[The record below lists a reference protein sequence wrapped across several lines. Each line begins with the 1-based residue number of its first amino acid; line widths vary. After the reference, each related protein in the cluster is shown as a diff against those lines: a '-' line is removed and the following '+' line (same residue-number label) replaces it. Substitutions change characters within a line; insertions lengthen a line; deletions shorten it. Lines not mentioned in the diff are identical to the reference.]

1 MPDER
6 STTPRR
12 GRQLSGTPDLPL
24 IIEELQNQLDDL
36 RAVLEAQQSQL
47 SQQAE
52 RLAAL
57 ERR

>member
-6 STTPRR
+6 STTPGRDRELR
-12 GRQLSGTPDLPL
+12 GAPDMPL

-36 RAVLEAQQSQL
+36 RAALEAQQLQL
-47 SQQAE
+47 GQQAE

>member
-12 GRQLSGTPDLPL
+12 DRQLSGTPDLPL

-36 RAVLEAQQSQL
+36 RAALEAQQSQL
-47 SQQAE
+47 SRQAE

>member
-6 STTPRR
+6 STTPGRDRELR
-12 GRQLSGTPDLPL
+12 GALDLPL

-36 RAVLEAQQSQL
+36 RAALEAQQSQL
-47 SQQAE
+47 GQQAE

>member
-1 MPDER
+1 MPIER
-6 STTPRR
+6 SSTPDQNRELR
-12 GRQLSGTPDLPL
+12 GAPDLPL

-36 RAVLEAQQSQL
+36 RATLEAQQSQL

-57 ERR
+57 EQR

>member
-6 STTPRR
+6 SISSGRD
-12 GRQLSGTPDLPL
+12 RQLSGTSDLPL
-24 IIEELQNQLDDL
+24 IIEELQTQLDDL
-36 RAVLEAQQSQL
+36 RVALEAQQSQL
-47 SQQAE
+47 SRQAE